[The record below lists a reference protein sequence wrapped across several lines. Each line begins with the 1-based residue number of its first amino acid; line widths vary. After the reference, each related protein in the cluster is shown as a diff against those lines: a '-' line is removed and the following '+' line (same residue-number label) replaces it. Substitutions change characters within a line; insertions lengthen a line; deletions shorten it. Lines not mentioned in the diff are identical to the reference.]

1 MKNEGF
7 TPPKYGLAITPKNE
21 GWFPWLKAGT
31 LLRCWMSLKTVETE
45 GKSQKEFNPK
55 LILVHL

>member
-1 MKNEGF
+1 MKVLH
-7 TPPKYGLAITPKNE
+7 PQIYGLAITPKNE
-21 GWFPWLKAGT
+21 GWFPMVEKAGT